1 MGNEVRHWDM
11 GWCEDTCKIK
21 EHFTFLKAELGTCLM
36 MLHSHV
42 CNRLNVLCK
51 MLEVVTDSL

>member
-1 MGNEVRHWDM
+1 M

-36 MLHSHV
+36 MLHYHV